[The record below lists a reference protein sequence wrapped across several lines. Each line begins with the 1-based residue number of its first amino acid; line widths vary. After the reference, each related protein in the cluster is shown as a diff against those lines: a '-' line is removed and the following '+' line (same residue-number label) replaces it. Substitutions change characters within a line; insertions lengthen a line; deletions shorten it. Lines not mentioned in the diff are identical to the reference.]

1 MDNFKRGGT
10 VFLRG
15 LSWRDIQSALEMQG
29 QYLQFDDVIQLR
41 RGGTVVE
48 KGAQTSRVKFEGDF
62 LCDENKM
69 LEGPKAASA
78 GYCILSVPN
87 SMLTKGSGKE
97 MEL

>member
-1 MDNFKRGGT
+1 MVDFKSNDT
-10 VFLRG
+10 VFLRWT
-15 LSWRDIQSALEMQG
+15 SWRDIQNSLEMQG
-29 QYLQFDDVIQLR
+29 QYLQFDDIIQLR

-48 KGAQTSRVKFEGDF
+48 KGAQTSRIKFEGDF

-69 LEGPKAASA
+69 LEGPKAAPA

-87 SMLTKGSGKE
+87 SILTKGSGKG